1 MNVKPI
7 SQTLDDERISPETRD
22 RATFAHHLARYR
34 FAEEQIAAGQRGL
47 DAGCGTG
54 YGTHL
59 LGAKSAFTL
68 GIDYAA
74 PALNYARTHYAG
86 ERLAFATMNCHRL
99 ALADASFD
107 WIISLEVFEHLE
119 DVDAFLSECR
129 RVLRPGGRMFLS
141 TPNRASWDLHMR
153 SIEKDYE
160 YHINMMDKRGLL
172 AALRKH
178 FESVELY
185 GQWRRGNWLHET
197 LRAMDVFNVRLRLFS
212 PKQRERMQQAMNV
225 PAGGEAPPEA
235 WVFRKAQLNQANHFV
250 AVCQKKNA
258 RR

>member
-1 MNVKPI
+1 MSLKPI
-7 SQTLDDERISPETRD
+7 TQKLDDERTYPETPD
-22 RATFAHHLARYR
+22 RATFEHHLARYR
-34 FAEEQIAAGQRGL
+34 FAQEQIAAGGRGL

-59 LGAKSAFTL
+59 LSQKSEFTL

-74 PALNYARTHYAG
+74 QALEYARARYAG
-86 ERLAFATMNCHRL
+86 DGLAFAAMNCHRL

-107 WIISLEVFEHLE
+107 WVISLEVFEHLE
-119 DVDAFLSECR
+119 DSDAFLSECR
-129 RVLRPGGRMFLS
+129 RVLRPGGRMILS

-178 FESVELY
+178 FENVELY
-185 GQWRRGNWLHET
+185 GQWRRGNWLHEK
-197 LRAMDVFNVRLRLFS
+197 LRAIDVFNVRLRLAS
-212 PKQRERMQQAMNV
+212 PKRRERIQRAMGV
-225 PAGGEAPPEA
+225 PTGGETPAIA
-235 WVFRKAQLNQANHFV
+235 WVFRRAQLRQCNHFV
-250 AVCQKKNA
+250 AICRKGA
-258 RR
+258 